1 MSTNFHDFFRLS
13 QDFDFSRF
21 FSVQNLLELE
31 TEVIFDDIDQSTDNL
46 ELIATWAKN
55 VAFFLSGHHPLGFSN
70 ISSIKS
76 LILSLIFTSK
86 CLSV

>member
-46 ELIATWAKN
+46 ELIAT
-55 VAFFLSGHHPLGFSN
+55 
-70 ISSIKS
+70 
-76 LILSLIFTSK
+76 
-86 CLSV
+86 